1 MNTRRALALT
11 ALTAALACPV
21 AAQQKSE
28 AKKPIVEKETQSL
41 TATVE
46 AIDAAKRELTLKGP
60 KGNLVVIAVPDEVKR
75 FSEIKVGDELAIQY
89 TEAVAV
95 EVKKAGESAKLGTT
109 EQSSG
114 QPTEG
119 AKPGAVFSR
128 KVTET
133 VAVAAIDAA
142 APSITVRRA
151 DGNTL
156 SFRVRD
162 RKNLEGVK
170 PGDKIVLTYVEA
182 LAVQVSTPPAKK

>member
-11 ALTAALACPV
+11 ALAAALACPV

-28 AKKPIVEKETQSL
+28 AKKPIVEKETQSI

-60 KGNLVVIAVPDEVKR
+60 KGNLVVIAVPESAKR

-95 EVKKAGESAKLGTT
+95 EVKKAGDSAKLGTT

-114 QPTEG
+114 QRTDG
-119 AKPGAVFSR
+119 AKPGGVFSR
-128 KVTET
+128 TVTET

>member
-28 AKKPIVEKETQSL
+28 AKKPIVEKETQSI

-46 AIDAAKRELTLKGP
+46 AIDAGKRELTLKGP
-60 KGNLVVIAVPDEVKR
+60 KGNLVVIAVPESVKR
-75 FSEIKVGDELAIQY
+75 FPEIKVGDQLTIQY
-89 TEAVAV
+89 TEAVVV
-95 EVKKAGESAKLGTT
+95 ELKKAQDSAKLGIT
-109 EQSSG
+109 EQTSG

-119 AKPGAVFSR
+119 AKPGAFLSR
-128 KVTET
+128 TITAT
-133 VAVAAIDAA
+133 VAVEAVDPA
-142 APSITVRRA
+142 APSITVRQA

-182 LAVQVSTPPAKK
+182 VAVQVSAPAAKK